1 MGDMTGPA
9 FAPPPD
15 WKGLGVITTYEDLLN
30 VLRARAILRHITVGG
45 EDTAEVAGLPIG
57 YVQKI
62 IGPRPVRRI
71 GMMSL
76 GPILSILGVK
86 LIMVEDADALKRYG
100 SRLKKRDERLVRAG
114 LRAGSLQVTFSSRAI
129 RKIRSE
135 GGKARMEKLGE
146 EGRKELS
153 RRANEVRWKRLRE
166 AKASGRKAA
175 TP

>member
-1 MGDMTGPA
+1 MGNMTGPT

-15 WKGLGVITTYEDLLN
+15 WKGLGVIHDYPDLLD
-30 VLRARAILRHITVGG
+30 VLRARAILRQITVGG

-76 GPILSILGVK
+76 GPLLGVLGLK
-86 LIMVEDADALKRYG
+86 LIAVEDADALERYG
-100 SRLKKRDERLVRAG
+100 SRLKKRDEKLVRAG

-135 GGKARMEKLGE
+135 GGKARMKKLGE

-153 RRANEVRWKRLRE
+153 RRANEVRWRRKRE
-166 AKASGRKAA
+166 AKASGRKAVA
-175 TP
+175 P